1 MRLVKLTNAAT
12 SFKGKPLLLNA
23 ERVVSVFEA
32 EIDGEKVTFVYAD
45 TKDSW
50 QVKED
55 IVTVSYLLQNMEP
68 PIQETKTKKVKK
80 DV

>member
-12 SFKGKPLLLNA
+12 TFKGKPILLNA

-32 EIDGEKVTFVYAD
+32 EIDGEKITFVYAD

-68 PIQETKTKKVKK
+68 PIQEKKTKKE
-80 DV
+80 D

>member
-12 SFKGKPLLLNA
+12 TFKGRPLLLNA

>member
-12 SFKGKPLLLNA
+12 TFKGKPLLLNA

>member
-1 MRLVKLTNAAT
+1 MRLIKLTNAVT
-12 SFKGKPLLLNA
+12 SLAGRPILINA
-23 ERVVSVFEA
+23 EKVIAVFEA
-32 EIDGEKVTFVYAD
+32 EIDGEKVTFVYGD

-68 PIQETKTKKVKK
+68 PITEEKETL
-80 DV
+80 